1 MARNNGKP
9 RVRQLAVD
17 HMQVGAAYAAR
28 GNLHQDLAL
37 RRAKG
42 GTLPHDKRRACRL
55 QHHCP
60 HDQPDLIEGH
70 HCGNPHYEAN
80 LITANF
86 ISHVGAC
93 SHVVA
98 SGTVFNA

>member
-1 MARNNGKP
+1 LIVAKPDDQFYTDARSVNERILAGSW
-9 RVRQLAVD
+9 RVPCTIRDATAIGWQNV
-17 HMQVGAAYAAR
+17 
-28 GNLHQDLAL
+28 
-37 RRAKG
+37 
-42 GTLPHDKRRACRL
+42 CWRL
-55 QHHCP
+55 KKH
-60 HDQPDLIEGH
+60 
-70 HCGNPHYEAN
+70 AN

>member
-1 MARNNGKP
+1 MIVAKPGEQFYTDTRSVNERILAGSWRVPCTIHNVAAIARQS
-9 RVRQLAVD
+9 V
-17 HMQVGAAYAAR
+17 YW
-28 GNLHQDLAL
+28 
-37 RRAKG
+37 
-42 GTLPHDKRRACRL
+42 RL
-55 QHHCP
+55 KKH
-60 HDQPDLIEGH
+60 
-70 HCGNPHYEAN
+70 AN

>member
-1 MARNNGKP
+1 MPCTIHNVTAIARQS
-9 RVRQLAVD
+9 V
-17 HMQVGAAYAAR
+17 YW
-28 GNLHQDLAL
+28 
-37 RRAKG
+37 
-42 GTLPHDKRRACRL
+42 RL
-55 QHHCP
+55 KKH
-60 HDQPDLIEGH
+60 
-70 HCGNPHYEAN
+70 AN

>member
-1 MARNNGKP
+1 
-9 RVRQLAVD
+9 VRQLAVD
-17 HMQVGAAYAAR
+17 YVQVGAAYAAR
-28 GNLHQDLAL
+28 RNLHQDLTLLGL
-37 RRAKG
+37 RRWP
-42 GTLPHDKRRACRL
+42 LPHDERRACLL

-60 HDQPDLIEGH
+60 HDRPDLIEGY

>member
-1 MARNNGKP
+1 MHDSRCYRDRVAECLLAAEEAR
-9 RVRQLAVD
+9 Q
-17 HMQVGAAYAAR
+17 
-28 GNLHQDLAL
+28 
-37 RRAKG
+37 
-42 GTLPHDKRRACRL
+42 
-55 QHHCP
+55 
-60 HDQPDLIEGH
+60 
-70 HCGNPHYEAN
+70 